1 MKIPFSWLSEFID
14 IDSLDPYKVAEELTL
29 KSVETSLSKWD
40 LDLDGV
46 IFAKVVEKR
55 PHPKREEL
63 SLYRLEVGE
72 GSYLWVVSRDKSLVE
87 GLGVLLALPHSRVGS
102 MCVMPKDFDGITSQG
117 MLLSAKELL
126 IEDQGDGV
134 LTFEEDIKPGTSAY
148 DFLGFGEYILEIEP
162 TPNRGDLLS
171 VKGLSREISTLF
183 GIPKKERKYPNYQ
196 EKGFID
202 IRVESKDCKRYR
214 GAIVEGLKIK
224 TSPLWLRRRLW
235 QCGIKTINNV
245 VDITNYLMLLE
256 GQPLHAFDL
265 EKLNLPV
272 VIRDAKEGE
281 NIKTLMGTEKRLNS
295 VNLLIADSKGPL
307 ALAGVVGGYES
318 AVDENTTSIL
328 LESAYFDPYRIR
340 KSSRSLGLQ
349 TESSYR
355 FERNVDIE
363 GVNRA
368 QDLALDLI
376 LQLAGG
382 EVKAIRD
389 VYPEPY
395 HPKKVFLSLEK
406 YRRYT
411 GKDFERGL
419 FSKVLEGLEIPHE
432 LQRCGVEVFVPSH
445 RSFDIQ
451 HDVDII
457 EEVLRVVGYEKV
469 QEMPLRVYSKPGKVK
484 SLEDR
489 VREFMVHRGFSEV
502 ITFSF
507 EDLEYYHLLSLPQ
520 PTVEIINPI
529 NRSQRFMRTSLLP
542 SLLRVCVENSRNY
555 NHHMAIFEIGKT
567 FAEGSEE
574 PRLGFLMTGNRSLF
588 PEEEYTPYH
597 ALSLLQDLLNLFSE
611 EYISQRSNFAF
622 LHPNLQRSFFI
633 KDEEVAYFGML
644 NPALQE
650 RLNLRYKVILGEVKL
665 SALKDIKRSY
675 KPLSYFPP
683 LIRDISLLIDK
694 GLDVD
699 KLILYIKSMD
709 LVEDMKVFSIYT
721 DEKLGEGKKSVSF
734 RITFRSREGTLS
746 DQEVNNLVE
755 KLLIDLE
762 EKYGAK
768 LR

>member
-29 KSVETSLSKWD
+29 KSVETSVIKWD
-40 LDLDGV
+40 FDLDGV

-55 PHPKREEL
+55 PHPKREDL
-63 SLYRLEVGE
+63 SLYRLKVGE
-72 GSYLWVVSRDKSLVE
+72 GSYLQVVSKDKSLEE
-87 GLGVLLALPHSRVGS
+87 GLGVLLALPHSKVGNI
-102 MCVMPKDFDGITSQG
+102 CVMPRDFEGITSQG
-117 MLLSAKELL
+117 MLLSAKELS
-126 IEDQGDGV
+126 IEDQGEGV
-134 LTFEEDIKPGTSAY
+134 LTFEDDIKPGTSAY
-148 DFLGFGEYILEIEP
+148 DLLGFGEYLLEIEP

-171 VKGLSREISTLF
+171 VKGLSREIGALF
-183 GIPKKERKYPNYQ
+183 GIPKKERAYPHYQ

-202 IRVESKDCKRYR
+202 IRIESKDCRRYR
-214 GAIVEGLKIK
+214 GAIVEGIKIK
-224 TSPLWLRRRLW
+224 TSPLWLRKRLW

-245 VDITNYLMLLE
+245 VDITNYIMLLE

-265 EKLNLPV
+265 EKLNPPV
-272 VIRDAKEGE
+272 VVRDAKEGE
-281 NIKTLMGTEKRLNS
+281 SIRTLMGTEKTLNS

-307 ALAGVVGGYES
+307 ALAGVVGAYES
-318 AVDENTTSIL
+318 AVDRNTTSIL

-363 GVNRA
+363 GINKA

-382 EVKAIRD
+382 EIKAIRD
-389 VYPEPY
+389 LYPEPY
-395 HPKKVFLSLEK
+395 KPREIFLSLEK

-411 GKDFERGL
+411 GKDFEKSTI
-419 FSKVLEGLEIPHE
+419 SKILESLEIPHK

-451 HDVDII
+451 GDVDII
-457 EEVLRVVGYEKV
+457 EEVLRVVGYDKVEEK
-469 QEMPLRVYSKPGKVK
+469 PLRVFSKPGKIK
-484 SLEDR
+484 SFEDR

-507 EDLEYYHLLSLPQ
+507 EDLEYYNTLSLPQ
-520 PTVEIINPI
+520 PKVEIVNPL

-555 NHHMAIFEIGKT
+555 NYHMAIFEIGKT
-567 FAEGSEE
+567 FTEDGEE
-574 PRLGFLMTGNRSLF
+574 PRLGFLMTGNKRLF

-597 ALSLLQDLLNLFSE
+597 ALSLIQDLLNLFSE
-611 EYISQRSNFAF
+611 GHISQKSNFAF

-633 KDEEVAYFGML
+633 KDEEVAYFGVL
-644 NPALQE
+644 NPALEE
-650 RLNLRYKVILGEVKL
+650 RLSLRNRVIVGEVKL
-665 SALKDIKRSY
+665 SKLKDIKRSY
-675 KPLSYFPP
+675 RSLSYFPP

-694 GLDVD
+694 ELDVD
-699 KLILYIKSMD
+699 KLILYIKSME

-734 RITFRSREGTLS
+734 RITFRSKEGTLS

-755 KLLIDLE
+755 KLLMDLE